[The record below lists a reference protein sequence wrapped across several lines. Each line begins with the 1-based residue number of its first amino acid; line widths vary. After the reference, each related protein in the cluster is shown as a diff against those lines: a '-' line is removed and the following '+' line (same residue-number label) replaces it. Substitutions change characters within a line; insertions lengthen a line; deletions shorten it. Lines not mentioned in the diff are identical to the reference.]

1 MQTSICIFNNV
12 KVLESKEKEI
22 GTPSL
27 WGRKSG
33 EGLYRFL
40 TQAPVYRVILTMAVP
55 TIISMLV
62 NCLSNIVDTYF
73 VGQIDTQS
81 TAAVGVVFSLMCLI
95 QALGAFFGQGS
106 GSYMSRE
113 LGARRRNNASVMA
126 ATGLVYALLV
136 GIVVCV
142 SGLLLLR
149 PLSLWLGSTPTILP
163 YTEQYMA
170 IILLGAPFQIAAFA
184 LNSQLRMQG
193 NARHAMWGI
202 IAGALLNVVLDPVL
216 IFVCSL
222 GLRGAALATVVGQI
236 VSFLIL
242 YIMCSRSSAS
252 AVRLQL
258 RRFSLRLHLVKEI
271 VYGGSPSLS
280 RQGLASIAVVLL
292 NLAAADY
299 GDAAIAA
306 MSIVSRGTIFVI
318 CVIVGLGQGFQPF
331 CGYCYGAQLYKRM
344 HQGFWFTVVTG
355 TVFLV
360 IVSGVVFYFAEA
372 TVRLF
377 RDDPIV
383 IAVGVTTLRWQLAA
397 YPLNAFI
404 MTGNMM
410 LQTTRR
416 PFRANVLAS
425 ARKGLLF
432 IPFILILPHL
442 FGLMGIAMCQAVCD
456 VVTFL
461 IAIPIVRS
469 AFKSKK

>member
-1 MQTSICIFNNV
+1 M
-12 KVLESKEKEI
+12 LESKEKKV

-62 NCLSNIVDTYF
+62 TCLYNIVDTYF

-113 LGARRRNNASVMA
+113 LGARRRDNASVMA

-142 SGLLLLR
+142 GGLLLLR

-170 IILLGAPFQIAAFA
+170 IILLGAPFQIAAFT

-202 IAGALLNVVLDPVL
+202 IVGALLNVVLDPVL

-242 YIMCSRSSAS
+242 YIMCSR
-252 AVRLQL
+252 
-258 RRFSLRLHLVKEI
+258 
-271 VYGGSPSLS
+271 
-280 RQGLASIAVVLL
+280 
-292 NLAAADY
+292 
-299 GDAAIAA
+299 
-306 MSIVSRGTIFVI
+306 
-318 CVIVGLGQGFQPF
+318 
-331 CGYCYGAQLYKRM
+331 
-344 HQGFWFTVVTG
+344 
-355 TVFLV
+355 
-360 IVSGVVFYFAEA
+360 
-372 TVRLF
+372 
-377 RDDPIV
+377 
-383 IAVGVTTLRWQLAA
+383 
-397 YPLNAFI
+397 
-404 MTGNMM
+404 
-410 LQTTRR
+410 
-416 PFRANVLAS
+416 
-425 ARKGLLF
+425 
-432 IPFILILPHL
+432 
-442 FGLMGIAMCQAVCD
+442 
-456 VVTFL
+456 
-461 IAIPIVRS
+461 
-469 AFKSKK
+469 